1 MARVAGGGGRGRVDH
16 CFMALLKSGRL
27 ALLASDKYHSL
38 CSVDPPRSDSFPPP
52 PLSDASSLTEC
63 VASSLFPPRRAAGL
77 HSAGRRQQP
86 RCYRYC

>member
-38 CSVDPPRSDSFPPP
+38 CSVDPPRRRTPPP
-52 PLSDASSLTEC
+52 SVRRPDEVLGVVFVPASQ
-63 VASSLFPPRRAAGL
+63 RRHPA
-77 HSAGRRQQP
+77 RRCSPARP
-86 RCYRYC
+86 RCFRRC